1 MEAIDKIINTLK
13 YKDIIK
19 EESIDYKEIK
29 SGTTNGIIYSLLSEE
44 KPLYVLK
51 KDQPEIITTTK
62 DFLITYR
69 NVKLLPNVLY
79 TDENNEFIVYSYIL
93 GDTHV
98 NRGSKLEWMTIIV
111 EELFN
116 KYKKA
121 DENVSRGRVTGINR
135 NLWADFNLES
145 LEYAKA
151 NIGDL
156 FSIEEHRRVE
166 VLVNK
171 LNTYE
176 YQEEKYYLHGDAGV
190 HNFVFNDNKLNG
202 IIDPSPLVGPRIY
215 DFTYAFCSSPDD
227 LDLGTLFTSFS
238 LLNLD
243 NSIDN
248 SMLLEEVL
256 FQLYT
261 RIGICKKV
269 HPQDL
274 DAYLEAWKEWR
285 EYLPSLKYYE

>member
-19 EESIDYKEIK
+19 EESIDYIEIK

-79 TDENNEFIVYSYIL
+79 TNENNEFIVYSYIL

-116 KYKKA
+116 KYIKA

-135 NLWADFNLES
+135 KLWADFNLES